1 MSELGGLWKHQN
13 NPAYT
18 NIVSLH
24 SVEEEEEE
32 EEEEESRLVLMVLVF
47 LVCN

>member
-18 NIVSLH
+18 NTVSLH
-24 SVEEEEEE
+24 SVEEEEA
-32 EEEEESRLVLMVLVF
+32 EEESRLVLMVLVF

>member
-18 NIVSLH
+18 NTVSLH
-24 SVEEEEEE
+24 SVEEEEE